1 MTSKSYWTS
10 TSSGP
15 PSNARRIGANRA
27 NSTQGGHGMREGDLE
42 DRHPVEYPAGTPP
55 LDRGAA
61 ERLIRLV
68 PGWTLEDGGKT
79 LRLKRR
85 FEGGFLE
92 AVAFLNKMAPIAEEE
107 DHHPD
112 VRIYSYRWMD
122 VDFSTH

>member
-1 MTSKSYWTS
+1 
-10 TSSGP
+10 
-15 PSNARRIGANRA
+15 
-27 NSTQGGHGMREGDLE
+27 MREGDLE

-92 AVAFLNKMAPIAEEE
+92 AVAFLNKVAPIAEEE

-122 VDFSTH
+122 VDFSTHSIGGLSENDFIMAAKVNRLLAEGA